1 MCNIT
6 DKVNM
11 LRRPRLLVDAATLHR
26 PHLGAEGDARAWR
39 RIVRKAR
46 PRRCAARLSV
56 LLEIETDLERRRQLR
71 CRRYAPRRHVDVLAF
86 LLSEFEE
93 ALTYA

>member
-1 MCNIT
+1 MCKIT

-26 PHLGAEGDARAWR
+26 PHLGAEGLARAWR
-39 RIVRKAR
+39 RIMRKAR
-46 PRRCAARLSV
+46 PQRGVARLSV
-56 LLEIETDLERRRQLR
+56 LLEVESDLERRRQLR

-93 ALTYA
+93 ALLHA